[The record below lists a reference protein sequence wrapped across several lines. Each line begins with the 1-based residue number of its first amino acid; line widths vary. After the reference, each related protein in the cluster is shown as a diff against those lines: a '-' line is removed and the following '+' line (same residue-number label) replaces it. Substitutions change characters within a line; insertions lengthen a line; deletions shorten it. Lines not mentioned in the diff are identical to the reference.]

1 MNLRFC
7 LNIAKFNKTIYS
19 LTFRLGDIQMIEVI
33 IRWSTV
39 IDLISLIDYRLWYWW
54 KQLILL
60 LCTTTSKNRNHPS
73 RKIVEHFANTLFN
86 QKATKWQK
94 KHELRLH
101 IGNANTPSIVF
112 FCKKKLSRKFFNSK
126 PVKID
131 EHETFKKLFHWKRN
145 AGFGLG
151 YLKNIF
157 RNCC

>member
-39 IDLISLIDYRLWYWW
+39 IDLISLIGYRLWYWW
-54 KQLILL
+54 KLILPK
-60 LCTTTSKNRNHPS
+60 CTTTKKNRNHLS

-112 FCKKKLSRKFFNSK
+112 FAKKNSRENSLTRNPSKLMNTRHLKSYFIGNEML
-126 PVKID
+126 V
-131 EHETFKKLFHWKRN
+131 L
-145 AGFGLG
+145 GLA
-151 YLKNIF
+151 I
-157 RNCC
+157 